1 MYWPALYAWLRR
13 ERHSPADAEDLV
25 QGFLCRF
32 LARND
37 FAQAQAER
45 GRFRSY
51 LLGGLQHY
59 IISEIR
65 RDGAAKRGGGDAHV
79 SLDEL
84 RSEEIAGSTLPPDLS
99 AQEAF
104 DRRWLMAILAEAL
117 RQLENDYVAAGQ
129 QERFRAL
136 QPWLTSDPPDGT
148 YDVLAEKLGV
158 VRPTIATW
166 VSRLRAR
173 YRDLVQAQIR
183 ETVSSQ
189 EEMEHE
195 VRELLAVL

>member
-13 ERHSPADAEDLV
+13 EGHSAADAEDLV
-25 QGFLCRF
+25 QSFLARF

-37 FAQAQAER
+37 FAQAQVER

-51 LLGGLQHY
+51 LLGGLRHY
-59 IISEIR
+59 VISEVR
-65 RDGAAKRGGGDAHV
+65 RDGAAKRGGGGAQL

-84 RSEEIAGSTLPPDLS
+84 RAEEIASNALPPDLS
-99 AQEAF
+99 AQQAF

-117 RQLENDYVAAGQ
+117 RRLEEDYAAAGQ
-129 QERFRAL
+129 LERFRAL
-136 QPWLTSDPPDGT
+136 QPWLTTDPPDGS
-148 YDVLAEKLGV
+148 YDLLAEELGV
-158 VRPTIATW
+158 ARPTIATW

-173 YRDLVQAQIR
+173 YRDLVQGQIR

-189 EEMEHE
+189 EELEREM
-195 VRELLAVL
+195 RELLAVL